1 MRLKLFVRPRTV
13 FQSAWP
19 GLVRSPYAF
28 LFFFGCF

>member
-1 MRLKLFVRPRTV
+1 MRLTFPPVRVQFSR
-13 FQSAWP
+13 AP